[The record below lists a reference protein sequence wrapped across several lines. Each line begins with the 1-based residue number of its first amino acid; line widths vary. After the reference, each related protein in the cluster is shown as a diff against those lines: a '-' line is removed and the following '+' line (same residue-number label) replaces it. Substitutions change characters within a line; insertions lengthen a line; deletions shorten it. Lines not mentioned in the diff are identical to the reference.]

1 MGQRQGEGLMGL
13 FDKKNS
19 SNAITTKVANLLREA
34 LPDVSFVDEGPGAWG
49 ARNESVLV
57 KVVVDTESFPDQPFV
72 DVIAFVL
79 INVKDDLKLYKYL
92 MTEKSF
98 IFNKWEIEPG
108 EESGTINLYLTARVL
123 IDDLDASELNF
134 AIMSTAM
141 IADGVDEDIQKQFGG
156 KRCLEYFGWEE

>member
-1 MGQRQGEGLMGL
+1 MGL

-19 SNAITTKVANLLREA
+19 SNALHTKVASLLREA
-34 LPDVSFVDEGPGAWG
+34 LPDVDFVDEGPGAWG

-57 KVVVDTESFPDQPFV
+57 KVVVNTEDFPEKPFV

-79 INVKDDLKLYKYL
+79 INVKDDIKLYKYL
-92 MTEKSF
+92 MTEKSY
-98 IFNKWEIEPG
+98 IFNKWEVEPG
-108 EESGTINLYLTARVL
+108 EDNGTVNIYLTARVL

-134 AIMSTAM
+134 AIMSTAV
-141 IADGVDEDIQKQFGG
+141 IADGIDEEIQKEFGG

>member
-1 MGQRQGEGLMGL
+1 MGLRQGEGLMGL

-19 SNAITTKVANLLREA
+19 SNALHTKVASLLREA
-34 LPDVSFVDEGPGAWG
+34 LPDVDFVDEGPGAWG

-57 KVVVDTESFPDQPFV
+57 KVVVNTEDFPEKPFV

-79 INVKDDLKLYKYL
+79 INVKDDIKLYKYL
-92 MTEKSF
+92 MTEKSY
-98 IFNKWEIEPG
+98 IFNKWEVEPG
-108 EESGTINLYLTARVL
+108 EDNGTVNVYLTARVL

-134 AIMSTAM
+134 AIMSTAV
-141 IADGVDEDIQKQFGG
+141 IADGIDEEIQKEFGG

>member
-1 MGQRQGEGLMGL
+1 MGL

-19 SNAITTKVANLLREA
+19 SNALHTKVENLLREA

-57 KVVVDTESFPDQPFV
+57 KVVVNSEDFPEKPFV

-79 INVKDDLKLYKYL
+79 INVKDDIKLYKYL
-92 MTEKSF
+92 MTEKSY
-98 IFNKWEIEPG
+98 IFNKWEVEPG
-108 EESGTINLYLTARVL
+108 EDNGTVNLYLTARV
-123 IDDLDASELNF
+123 
-134 AIMSTAM
+134 AIMSTAV
-141 IADGVDEDIQKQFGG
+141 IADGIDEEIQKEFGG